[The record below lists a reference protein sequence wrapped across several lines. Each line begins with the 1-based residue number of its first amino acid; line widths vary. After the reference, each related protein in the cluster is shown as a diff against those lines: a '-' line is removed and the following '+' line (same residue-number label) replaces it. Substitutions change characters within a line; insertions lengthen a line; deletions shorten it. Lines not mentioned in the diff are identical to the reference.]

1 MRGAV
6 AEMSAAPR
14 KLLPRSMLREDAM
27 IDNAAVL
34 SPLPAD
40 VDAPLFAVLDRFEEC
55 EGILARNN
63 VGRVAFALQDR
74 VSVLPVHYVSD
85 DGWIYGRTSAGG
97 KLREILRNR
106 RIAFEVDEHTQL
118 FEWRSVVVRGPLYL
132 IDPGTLPADRHVYSK
147 AVSLIR
153 RLVPATLTDS
163 DPVPFR
169 DQLFRIRV
177 VEISGRSSEPGGGRK
192 LALRAEIPVRDTGEA
207 DADLVLRQYVE
218 RGLAKLTLSPRS
230 QVRVDAFDGV
240 VALTGA
246 VETAAERSAVEAA
259 VLAVPAVQAVV
270 QQLETVFPIQQQ
282 PTPAEIARNAVEELH
297 QSPRIE
303 DPGIKVVVEH
313 GWFRLEG
320 TARSARI
327 REDAIRRLR
336 GVKGS
341 RGVIDRLRVKGQ

>member
-1 MRGAV
+1 
-6 AEMSAAPR
+6 
-14 KLLPRSMLREDAM
+14 
-27 IDNAAVL
+27 
-34 SPLPAD
+34 
-40 VDAPLFAVLDRFEEC
+40 
-55 EGILARNN
+55 
-63 VGRVAFALQDR
+63 
-74 VSVLPVHYVSD
+74 
-85 DGWIYGRTSAGG
+85 
-97 KLREILRNR
+97 
-106 RIAFEVDEHTQL
+106 
-118 FEWRSVVVRGPLYL
+118 VRGPLYL
-132 IDPGTLPADRHVYSK
+132 IDPGTLPADRRVYSK

-153 RLVPATLTDS
+153 RLVPTALTDS

-192 LALRAEIPVRDTGEA
+192 LALRAEIPVPDTGEA

-282 PTPAEIARNAVEELH
+282 PTPAEIARDAIEELH